1 MRHVWKKMF
10 GGDCDHRHTL
20 EVNSVGVRRTVC
32 EKCGHMSFEMDPEIT
47 CTRKETEKVEL
58 PQVAGL

>member
-1 MRHVWKKMF
+1 MF

-20 EVNSVGVRRTVC
+20 EVSSVGVRRTVC

-47 CTRKETEKVEL
+47 GTRKETEKVEL